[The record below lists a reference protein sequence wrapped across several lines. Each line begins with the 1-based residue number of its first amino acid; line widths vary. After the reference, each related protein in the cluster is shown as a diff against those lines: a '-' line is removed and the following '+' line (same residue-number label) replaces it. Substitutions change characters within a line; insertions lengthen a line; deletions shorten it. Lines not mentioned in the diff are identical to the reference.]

1 LDEIGN
7 YPPWAIALVFVGIGV
22 LIYGVTLLS
31 SKSDP
36 THSPEEDE
44 ELQTVPEMSAW
55 SSNEKIVETQESS
68 STSHQVKEHPTVLSN
83 IRKKMRNLTQKT
95 LPKREMDTFISLHS
109 QQQQQQQQQ
118 QVEGGG

>member
-1 LDEIGN
+1 MDEIGN

-36 THSPEEDE
+36 THLPEEDE
-44 ELQTVPEMSAW
+44 ELHTVPELSAW
-55 SSNEKIVETQESS
+55 SSSEKIVETQESS
-68 STSHQVKEHPTVLSN
+68 STSHPVDEHPTVLSN

-109 QQQQQQQQQ
+109 QHQQQQ
-118 QVEGGG
+118 QVGGGG